1 MTNQHNTLFILTVY
15 MICGVLHEAAHI
27 SVASLYYS
35 QLSEFGVSPT
45 SVVLLQAVFGRYSVI
60 QLSEKEHHDIIRHA
74 GWIFSVLLAIVC
86 HLLHNYKRTTKK
98 DNNDIAMVAYIVAF
112 EATVTDLL
120 QLTPMHNTVTQNDSI
135 ISFCGNFGIL
145 LLNPSWLSIDG
156 GRTALDVL
164 EKMVNVT
171 MMRGAQSGGV
181 VTFEPDHYSKK
192 HSSTPPPLHG
202 VRSRV
207 VNAKRSDLSKRVR
220 HKVVKDN
227 TERLTGNIRGYNKSE
242 YNINNGGGCLVRGF
256 FGVRLITTSF
266 LYILLK
272 STCAHHH
279 HCNNYLNLFFHTT
292 SFFVHSIRD
301 LLQVVNHPLN

>member
-1 MTNQHNTLFILTVY
+1 MTNQHNTLFLLIVY
-15 MICGVLHEAAHI
+15 IICGLLHEAAHI

-35 QLSEFGVSPT
+35 QSLEFGVSPK
-45 SVVLLQAVFGRYSVI
+45 SVVLLQAVFGRCSII
-60 QLSEKEHHDIIRHA
+60 QLSEEEHHDIIRHA

-86 HLLHNYKRTTKK
+86 HLLHNYKRTTK
-98 DNNDIAMVAYIVAF
+98 NDTDDSSILGNIAMVAYIVAF
-112 EATVTDLL
+112 EAIVTDLL
-120 QLTPMHNTVTQNDSI
+120 QLTPMHTAMQKDSI
-135 ISFCGNFGIL
+135 ICFCGNFGIL

-192 HSSTPPPLHG
+192 HPSSSTPPPLHG

-227 TERLTGNIRGYNKSE
+227 TERLTGNLRGYNKSE
-242 YNINNGGGCLVRGF
+242 YNINNGGGKLVRGF
-256 FGVRLITTSF
+256 FG
-266 LYILLK
+266 
-272 STCAHHH
+272 
-279 HCNNYLNLFFHTT
+279 HT
-292 SFFVHSIRD
+292 R
-301 LLQVVNHPLN
+301 

>member
-1 MTNQHNTLFILTVY
+1 MTNQHNTLFILEVY

-27 SVASLYYS
+27 SVASLYYN
-35 QLSEFGVSPT
+35 QIPEFGVSII
-45 SVVLLQAVFGRYSVI
+45 LQAVFGRYSVI
-60 QLSEKEHHDIIRHA
+60 QLSSEEHHDIVRHA
-74 GWIFSVLLAIVC
+74 GWIVSVLLAIVC
-86 HLLHNYKRTTKK
+86 HLLHNYKRTTKNEN
-98 DNNDIAMVAYIVAF
+98 NNDKGSSILGNIAMVAYITAF
-112 EATVTDLL
+112 EAIVTDLL

-135 ISFCGNFGIL
+135 ICFCGNFGIL

-192 HSSTPPPLHG
+192 HPSSSSTPPPLHG

-220 HKVVKDN
+220 YKVVKDN
-227 TERLTGNIRGYNKSE
+227 TERLTGNLRGYNKSE
-242 YNINNGGGCLVRGF
+242 YNINNGGGKLVRGF
-256 FGVRLITTSF
+256 FG
-266 LYILLK
+266 
-272 STCAHHH
+272 
-279 HCNNYLNLFFHTT
+279 HT
-292 SFFVHSIRD
+292 R
-301 LLQVVNHPLN
+301 

>member
-1 MTNQHNTLFILTVY
+1 MTNQHNTLFILIVY
-15 MICGVLHEAAHI
+15 IICGVLHEAAHI

-35 QLSEFGVSPT
+35 QLREFGVSII
-45 SVVLLQAVFGRYSVI
+45 LQAVFGRYSVI
-60 QLSEKEHHDIIRHA
+60 QLSSEEHHDIIRHA

-86 HLLHNYKRTTKK
+86 HLLHNYYRRTTKN
-98 DNNDIAMVAYIVAF
+98 DNNDKGSSILGNIAMVAYITAF
-112 EATVTDLL
+112 EAIVTDLL
-120 QLTPMHNTVTQNDSI
+120 QLTPMHTVTQNDSI

-181 VTFEPDHYSKK
+181 VTFEPDCYSKK
-192 HSSTPPPLHG
+192 HPSSSSTPPPLHG

-220 HKVVKDN
+220 DKVVKDN
-227 TERLTGNIRGYNKSE
+227 TERLTGNLRGYNKSE
-242 YNINNGGGCLVRGF
+242 YNINNGGGKLVRGF
-256 FGVRLITTSF
+256 FG
-266 LYILLK
+266 
-272 STCAHHH
+272 
-279 HCNNYLNLFFHTT
+279 HT
-292 SFFVHSIRD
+292 R
-301 LLQVVNHPLN
+301 

>member
-1 MTNQHNTLFILTVY
+1 MTNQHNTLFVLVVY
-15 MICGVLHEAAHI
+15 IICGFLHEAAHI
-27 SVASLYYS
+27 SVASLYHS
-35 QLSEFGVSPT
+35 QFEFGVSPKL
-45 SVVLLQAVFGRYSVI
+45 VVLLQAIFGRYSI
-60 QLSEKEHHDIIRHA
+60 LQQSEEEHHDIIRHA

-86 HLLHNYKRTTKK
+86 HLLHNYKRTTKN
-98 DNNDIAMVAYIVAF
+98 DNNDKGSSILGNIAMVAYITAF
-112 EATVTDLL
+112 EAIVTDLL
-120 QLTPMHNTVTQNDSI
+120 QLIPMHTVTQNDSI
-135 ISFCGNFGIL
+135 ICFCGNFGIL

-181 VTFEPDHYSKK
+181 VTFEPDCYSKK
-192 HSSTPPPLHG
+192 HPSSSSTPPPLHG

-242 YNINNGGGCLVRGF
+242 YNINNGGGKLVRGF
-256 FGVRLITTSF
+256 FG
-266 LYILLK
+266 
-272 STCAHHH
+272 
-279 HCNNYLNLFFHTT
+279 HT
-292 SFFVHSIRD
+292 R
-301 LLQVVNHPLN
+301 

>member
-1 MTNQHNTLFILTVY
+1 MTNQHNTLFILVVY

-27 SVASLYYS
+27 LVASLYYN
-35 QLSEFGVSPT
+35 QLPEFGVSII
-45 SVVLLQAVFGRYSVI
+45 LQAIFGRYSVI
-60 QLSEKEHHDIIRHA
+60 QLSSEEHHGIIIHA

-86 HLLHNYKRTTKK
+86 HLLHNYKRTTK
-98 DNNDIAMVAYIVAF
+98 NDTSNDVKGSSILGNIATVAYITAF
-112 EATVTDLL
+112 EAIVTDLL
-120 QLTPMHNTVTQNDSI
+120 QLTPMHTVTQNDSI
-135 ISFCGNFGIL
+135 ICFCGNFGIL

-164 EKMVNVT
+164 EKMINVT

-181 VTFEPDHYSKK
+181 VTFEPDHYSKT

-242 YNINNGGGCLVRGF
+242 YNINNGGGKLVRGF
-256 FGVRLITTSF
+256 FGVRLITHYSCI
-266 LYILLK
+266 Y
-272 STCAHHH
+272 C
-279 HCNNYLNLFFHTT
+279 
-292 SFFVHSIRD
+292 
-301 LLQVVNHPLN
+301 

>member
-1 MTNQHNTLFILTVY
+1 MSI
-15 MICGVLHEAAHI
+15 
-27 SVASLYYS
+27 
-35 QLSEFGVSPT
+35 
-45 SVVLLQAVFGRYSVI
+45 LLQAVFGRYSII
-60 QLSEKEHHDIIRHA
+60 QLSSEEHHDVIRHA
-74 GWIFSVLLAIVC
+74 GWIFSILLAIGC
-86 HLLHNYKRTTKK
+86 HLLHNYRRTTINTSDDYKGSS
-98 DNNDIAMVAYIVAF
+98 ILGSITMVAYLVAF
-112 EATVTDLL
+112 EAIVTDLFK
-120 QLTPMHNTVTQNDSI
+120 LTPMHTVIQNDSI
-135 ISFCGNFGIL
+135 ICFCGNFGIL

-181 VTFEPDHYSKK
+181 VTFEPHHYSKKK

-227 TERLTGNIRGYNKSE
+227 TERLTGNLRGYNKSE

-256 FGVRLITTSF
+256 FG
-266 LYILLK
+266 
-272 STCAHHH
+272 
-279 HCNNYLNLFFHTT
+279 HT
-292 SFFVHSIRD
+292 R
-301 LLQVVNHPLN
+301 

>member
-1 MTNQHNTLFILTVY
+1 MTNQHNTLFLLVVY
-15 MICGVLHEAAHI
+15 IICGVLHESAHI
-27 SVASLYYS
+27 SIASLYYNQS
-35 QLSEFGVSPT
+35 LEFGVSI
-45 SVVLLQAVFGRYSVI
+45 LLQAVFGRYSVI

-74 GWIFSVLLAIVC
+74 GWIFSVLLAIGC
-86 HLLHNYKRTTKK
+86 HLLHNYRRTTKNDTSK
-98 DNNDIAMVAYIVAF
+98 DVSSILGNIAMVAYIVAF
-112 EATVTDLL
+112 EAIVTDLL
-120 QLTPMHNTVTQNDSI
+120 QLTPMHTVTQNGSSI
-135 ISFCGNFGIL
+135 VLFCGNFGIL

-192 HSSTPPPLHG
+192 HPSSSSTPPPLHG

-227 TERLTGNIRGYNKSE
+227 TERLTGNLRGYNKSE
-242 YNINNGGGCLVRGF
+242 YNINNGGGKLVRGF
-256 FGVRLITTSF
+256 FG
-266 LYILLK
+266 
-272 STCAHHH
+272 
-279 HCNNYLNLFFHTT
+279 HT
-292 SFFVHSIRD
+292 R
-301 LLQVVNHPLN
+301 